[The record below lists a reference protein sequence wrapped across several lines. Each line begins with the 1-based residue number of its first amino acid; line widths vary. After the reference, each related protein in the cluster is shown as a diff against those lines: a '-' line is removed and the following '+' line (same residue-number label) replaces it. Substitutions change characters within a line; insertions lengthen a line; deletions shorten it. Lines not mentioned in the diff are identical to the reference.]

1 MVSIDLSP
9 VLEFLKGLRKHN
21 ERAWFE
27 SHRGQYQ
34 LARARFEDYIA
45 VLLHEIGRSEP
56 LGALSP
62 KDCIFRLNRDLRF
75 SKDKSPYKPYM
86 SAYIAPGGRKSRN
99 LGTYI
104 HLEPGNRSMIA
115 GGFHEPEPQQIAS
128 WRRAIDRDPRPWKK
142 IAAEKSF
149 RAHFGEVQ
157 GERLKTA
164 PQGYPRDHPEIELLR
179 LKQVTVARPL
189 SDAEVL
195 RPRFLRETMTTVGA
209 MRPFLRYLAGLA
221 ETEV

>member
-1 MVSIDLSP
+1 MDPIDLKP
-9 VLEFLKGLRKHN
+9 ILEFLKGLRKHN
-21 ERAWFE
+21 ERPWFE
-27 SHRGQYQ
+27 SHRAEYQ
-34 LARARFEDYIA
+34 LARSRFEDFVGI
-45 VLLHEIGRSEP
+45 LIHEIGRTER
-56 LGALSP
+56 LGAITP

-86 SAYIAPGGRKSRN
+86 CAYIAPGGRKSRN
-99 LGTYI
+99 LGTYF

-115 GGFHEPEPQQIAS
+115 GGFHEPEPQQIAN

-164 PQGYPRDHPEIELLR
+164 PQGYPRDPPEIELLR
-179 LKQVTVARPL
+179 LKQVTVARRL

-195 RPRFLRETMTTVGA
+195 RPGFLRETLTTVRA
-209 MRPFLRYLAGLA
+209 MRLFLGYLAGLA
-221 ETEV
+221 ES